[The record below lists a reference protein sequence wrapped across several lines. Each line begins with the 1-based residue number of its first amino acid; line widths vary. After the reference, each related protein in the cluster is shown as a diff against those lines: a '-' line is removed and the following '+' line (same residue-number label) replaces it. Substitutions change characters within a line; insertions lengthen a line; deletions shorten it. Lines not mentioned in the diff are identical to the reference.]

1 MKNIKKSLWFN
12 KGGINTG
19 TLYLVVILVL
29 MGVVGAQLTN
39 GLVPTNQPDNKGTVV
54 TPKYEPP
61 EPDKKNLQL
70 YTFGFITPAPT
81 VPVQPTPPTTGSC
94 PLESI
99 KTPGCGACFPE
110 FEMVACDE
118 KPCNSPG
125 MDVSNRTIFDPGYA
139 QYNCGYIEN
148 HDPALF
154 QQKLAQPN
162 CVGACVAKPVI
173 YLYPLVTTLVDVRVK
188 VPGKII
194 VSDPLYPDNG
204 WTNVLAYPNG
214 SLVYKNQ
221 SYSELFFESDV
232 DKVNAPDNGMVIAKK
247 DLLEKLTDVTRRLG
261 LRGIE
266 QAEFLEYWLPELNK
280 LDAPFILFSVIDP
293 VEKERIDHVEITPK
307 PDTFIAFIAYFK
319 PLNSIPTD
327 LKPLELPANPPK
339 RIGFTAVEW
348 GGTIAD

>member
-1 MKNIKKSLWFN
+1 MNNFKNLKWLN
-12 KGGINTG
+12 RGGINTG

-39 GLVPTNQPDNKGTVV
+39 GLVPSNQPNKKGTVV
-54 TPKYEPP
+54 TPKFEAP
-61 EPDKKNLQL
+61 EPDKNNLQL
-70 YTFGFITPAPT
+70 YTFGFITPE
-81 VPVQPTPPTTGSC
+81 PTPLATQPPTGSC

-125 MDVSNRTIFDPGYA
+125 RDVSNRTIFDPGYA
-139 QYNCGYIEN
+139 KYNCGYMES

-173 YLYPLVTTLVDVRVK
+173 YLYPLLPTFVDVKVS
-188 VPGKII
+188 VPGNII
-194 VSDPLYPDNG
+194 VSDPLYPEEG
-204 WTNVLAYPNG
+204 WKDVLAYPNG
-214 SLVYKNQ
+214 TLTYNGKEYK
-221 SYSELFFESDV
+221 ELFFESDV
-232 DKVNAPDNGMVIAKK
+232 DKVNAPDNGIVIAKK
-247 DLLEKLTDVTRRLG
+247 DLLEKLTDATTRLG
-261 LRGIE
+261 LRGFE
-266 QAEFLEYWLPELNK
+266 QAEFLEYWLPVLNE
-280 LDAPFILFSVIDP
+280 LDAPYILFSVVDP
-293 VEKERIDHVEITPK
+293 VEKERIDHVDISPK

-319 PLNSIPTD
+319 PLESIPAD
-327 LKPLELPANPPK
+327 LKPLVLPKEPPA
-339 RIGFTAVEW
+339 RYGFTAVEW